1 MKKNAVLLLEY
12 DGSRYGG
19 WQRQKGEDNTI
30 QGKLETVLEKMTGT
44 FQEVHGS
51 GRTDAGV
58 HALGQ
63 VANVHLD
70 TELSEEEVAAYL
82 NHYLP
87 DDIRVLEI
95 KWAKERFHSRLWA
108 REKTYTYWVETG
120 TKSPVFQRR
129 YLYALG
135 EPLDRKAMEQAAGL
149 LCGTHDFSS
158 FCTDRNK
165 KKSAVRTLKRIEI
178 HSHGSRL
185 EFVMTGDG
193 FLYNMVRILV
203 GTLIEVGQGKREPR
217 SVPEILEA
225 KDRRAAGFTAPAR
238 GLFLKEVTYETE
250 LFEGIRR

>member
-108 REKTYTYWVETG
+108 REDLYLLGGDRDEKSGVSETISLCSG
-120 TKSPVFQRR
+120 
-129 YLYALG
+129 G
-135 EPLDRKAMEQAAGL
+135 AAGQ
-149 LCGTHDFSS
+149 
-158 FCTDRNK
+158 K
-165 KKSAVRTLKRIEI
+165 
-178 HSHGSRL
+178 SHGA
-185 EFVMTGDG
+185 G
-193 FLYNMVRILV
+193 
-203 GTLIEVGQGKREPR
+203 
-217 SVPEILEA
+217 
-225 KDRRAAGFTAPAR
+225 RRAALRYPRFQQ
-238 GLFLKEVTYETE
+238 LLH
-250 LFEGIRR
+250 